1 MDFPSLYVLMT
12 LSHHKGTVYLKDN
25 DDDDEQSQESS
36 KEGWSS
42 SDKKKKNHIVQCALI
57 RILLYNS
64 IPHAVVSGQYK

>member
-36 KEGWSS
+36 KEEWSS
-42 SDKKKKNHIVQCALI
+42 SDKKKEESYCTVCT
-57 RILLYNS
+57 
-64 IPHAVVSGQYK
+64 YKDPTIQQHTSRSRKRAI